1 MGELGTLTFYTIG
14 GYCMNQRER
23 AVMDEKHRSQLGRL
37 RKIEGQV
44 RGVQRMIEDGRYC
57 MDVLTQMRAIRRALA
72 KVEEQVLAEHVRSCV
87 ADAVRIAVTSV
98 TREDKLQELMEVFAS
113 TR

>member
-1 MGELGTLTFYTIG
+1 M
-14 GYCMNQRER
+14 
-23 AVMDEKHRSQLGRL
+23 VDEKHRSQLGRL

-44 RGVQRMIEDGRYC
+44 RGVQRMIEDDRYC

-87 ADAVRIAVTSV
+87 TDAVRSGDQRD
-98 TREDKLQELMEVFAS
+98 REEKLQELMDVFAS

>member
-1 MGELGTLTFYTIG
+1 ME
-14 GYCMNQRER
+14 
-23 AVMDEKHRSQLGRL
+23 EKHRSQLGRL

-87 ADAVRIAVTSV
+87 IEAVRSGDE
-98 TREDKLQELMEVFAS
+98 RDRDEKLQELMDVFAS

>member
-1 MGELGTLTFYTIG
+1 ME
-14 GYCMNQRER
+14 
-23 AVMDEKHRSQLGRL
+23 EKHRSQLGRL

-87 ADAVRIAVTSV
+87 ADAMHSGDERD
-98 TREDKLQELMEVFAS
+98 RDEKLQELMDVFAS

>member
-1 MGELGTLTFYTIG
+1 
-14 GYCMNQRER
+14 
-23 AVMDEKHRSQLGRL
+23 MDEKHRSQLGRL

-44 RGVQRMIEDGRYC
+44 RGVQRMIEDDRYC

-87 ADAVRIAVTSV
+87 ADAVRSGDERD
-98 TREDKLQELMEVFAS
+98 REDKLQELMEVFAS

>member
-1 MGELGTLTFYTIG
+1 ME
-14 GYCMNQRER
+14 
-23 AVMDEKHRSQLGRL
+23 EKHRSQLGRL

-44 RGVQRMIEDGRYC
+44 RGVQRMIEADRYC
-57 MDVLTQMRAIRRALA
+57 VDVLTQMRAIRRALA

-87 ADAVRIAVTSV
+87 ADAVRSGDERD
-98 TREDKLQELMEVFAS
+98 REDKLQELMEVFAS

>member
-1 MGELGTLTFYTIG
+1 
-14 GYCMNQRER
+14 
-23 AVMDEKHRSQLGRL
+23 MDEKHRSQLGRL

-44 RGVQRMIEDGRYC
+44 RGVQRMIEDDRYC

>member
-1 MGELGTLTFYTIG
+1 ME
-14 GYCMNQRER
+14 
-23 AVMDEKHRSQLGRL
+23 EKHRSQLGRL

-87 ADAVRIAVTSV
+87 ADAVRSGDE
-98 TREDKLQELMEVFAS
+98 RDRDEKLQELMDVFAS

>member
-1 MGELGTLTFYTIG
+1 M
-14 GYCMNQRER
+14 
-23 AVMDEKHRSQLGRL
+23 VDEQHRSQLGRL

-57 MDVLTQMRAIRRALA
+57 MDVLTQMRAIRRALE

-87 ADAVRIAVTSV
+87 TEAIRSGDE
-98 TREDKLQELMEVFAS
+98 REREEKLRELMDVFAS

>member
-1 MGELGTLTFYTIG
+1 M
-14 GYCMNQRER
+14 
-23 AVMDEKHRSQLGRL
+23 VDEKHRGQLGRL

-44 RGVQRMIEDGRYC
+44 RGVQRMIEDDRYC

-72 KVEEQVLAEHVRSCV
+72 KVEEQVLTEHVRSCV
-87 ADAVRIAVTSV
+87 TDAVRSGDARD
-98 TREDKLQELMEVFAS
+98 REEKLQELMDVFAS

>member
-1 MGELGTLTFYTIG
+1 
-14 GYCMNQRER
+14 
-23 AVMDEKHRSQLGRL
+23 MDEKHRSQLGRL

-87 ADAVRIAVTSV
+87 ADAVRSGDE
-98 TREDKLQELMEVFAS
+98 RDRDEKLQELMEVFAS

>member
-1 MGELGTLTFYTIG
+1 M
-14 GYCMNQRER
+14 
-23 AVMDEKHRSQLGRL
+23 MDEKHRSQLGRL

-44 RGVQRMIEDGRYC
+44 RGVQRMIEGGRYC

-87 ADAVRIAVTSV
+87 IEAVRSGDE
-98 TREDKLQELMEVFAS
+98 RDRDEKLQELMDVFAS

>member
-1 MGELGTLTFYTIG
+1 ME
-14 GYCMNQRER
+14 
-23 AVMDEKHRSQLGRL
+23 EKHRSQLGRL

-44 RGVQRMIEDGRYC
+44 RGVQRMIEDDRYC

-87 ADAVRIAVTSV
+87 ADAVRSGDE
-98 TREDKLQELMEVFAS
+98 RDRDEKLQELMDVFAS

>member
-1 MGELGTLTFYTIG
+1 ME
-14 GYCMNQRER
+14 
-23 AVMDEKHRSQLGRL
+23 EKHRSQLGRL

-87 ADAVRIAVTSV
+87 ADAVHSGDERD
-98 TREDKLQELMEVFAS
+98 RDEKLQELMDVFAS

>member
-1 MGELGTLTFYTIG
+1 ME
-14 GYCMNQRER
+14 
-23 AVMDEKHRSQLGRL
+23 EKHRSQLGRL

-44 RGVQRMIEDGRYC
+44 RGVQRMIEAGRYC

-87 ADAVRIAVTSV
+87 IEAVRSGDE
-98 TREDKLQELMEVFAS
+98 RDRDEKLQELMDVFAS

>member
-1 MGELGTLTFYTIG
+1 M
-14 GYCMNQRER
+14 
-23 AVMDEKHRSQLGRL
+23 VDEKHRSQLGRL

-44 RGVQRMIEDGRYC
+44 RGVQRMIEDDRYC

-72 KVEEQVLAEHVRSCV
+72 KVEEQVLTEQVRSCV
-87 ADAVRIAVTSV
+87 TDAVRSGDQRD
-98 TREDKLQELMEVFAS
+98 REEKLQELMDVFAS